1 MNKGREIQRINWF
14 GLMGKGED
22 WRPSSNKVPQGIM
35 IPIEWE
41 CQIGVEISDYT
52 GDKISVGVARP
63 SHVLGQSVPCDG

>member
-1 MNKGREIQRINWF
+1 MVWSKGKEVRTGDPR
-14 GLMGKGED
+14 LT
-22 WRPSSNKVPQGIM
+22 KVPQEAM

-41 CQIGVEISDYT
+41 CQIGIERSDYL